1 MATSVQYGIRHL
13 MVLTLVVAVVMAVL
27 GPTVRVWDTE
37 RRFVFMVCLAAAVL
51 PIVGATCLLCMYRF
65 RVERAAGDVLL
76 RISTFD
82 GPEMKC
88 LLVAL
93 VAGCGAL
100 IIAGS
105 IVFSGVWKGGGYH
118 SFVFVWLVVCPF
130 IAIPPLMT
138 RLWWGLNS
146 GSIEVCER
154 GLTLGAY
161 EFLSYSKLKHYRWE
175 RYFANKL
182 VLFRRFGDG
191 GWEIRLRIPT
201 DMRDEVGRLLEEH
214 SVPRRERRY

>member
-13 MVLTLVVAVVMAVL
+13 MALTAAVAVVMAVL
-27 GPTVRVWDTE
+27 GPMIRAWDTE
-37 RRFVFMVCLAAAVL
+37 RQIAFTVYLAA
-51 PIVGATCLLCMYRF
+51 PLLLLACCTYHLCTYRV

-76 RISTFD
+76 RIRTSD
-82 GPEMKC
+82 HPLIKR
-88 LLVAL
+88 LLVAIMAFFGVL
-93 VAGCGAL
+93 MIGA
-100 IIAGS
+100 S
-105 IVFSGVWKGGGYH
+105 ILLSGFWIGDGTDILNV
-118 SFVFVWLVVCPF
+118 VWLSLWPAMV
-130 IAIPPLMT
+130 ISPLVT